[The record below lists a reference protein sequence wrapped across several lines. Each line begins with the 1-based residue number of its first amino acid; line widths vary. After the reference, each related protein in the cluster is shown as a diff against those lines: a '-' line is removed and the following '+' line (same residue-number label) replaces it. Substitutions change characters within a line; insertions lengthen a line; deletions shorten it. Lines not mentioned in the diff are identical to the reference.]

1 MKTNSKFLIVFFIC
15 LFLSL
20 SFNAYACLVP
30 IFGPLQTTQKTD
42 CAKPGQEPVS
52 QFCDGFKTLALQ
64 SGHDVPS
71 PTISY
76 LIPAG
81 DTLPLAADPLQQQ
94 TECFFTSQKA
104 ELIFPKNPL
113 PLLSVFRI

>member
-15 LFLSL
+15 LFLAL

-64 SGHDVPS
+64 SGPDVPS

-76 LIPAG
+76 LIPVG
-81 DTLPLAADPLQQQ
+81 DILLLAAAPVQQA
-94 TECFFTSQKA
+94 ECLSTSQKA

>member
-1 MKTNSKFLIVFFIC
+1 MKSFPRFLAVFLIS
-15 LFLSL
+15 LFLLL

-30 IFGPLQTTQKTD
+30 MFDSMQVSQAKD
-42 CAKPGQEPVS
+42 CAVPGEEPIS

-64 SGHDVPS
+64 SGPDVPS
-71 PTISY
+71 PTFY
-76 LIPAG
+76 HLVPAG
-81 DTLPLAADPLQQQ
+81 DILLLAAALVQQA
-94 TECFFTSQKA
+94 ECLSTSQKA